1 MILQSIVN
9 RVVGVV
15 DRVAE
20 KVSRWKTPANDGIP
34 DDLRVLDSGVKYTE
48 DGILEYLWYYL
59 EERPDGGPSRRVY
72 KAVCLRLLTY
82 IPREV
87 REQTNRV
94 EKTRKALLGLW
105 AARADPVVLRGY
117 LPGYGAIQVYG
128 AQAIGNS
135 LEEAIARAQHGMT
148 AVLAVLSNYEQAR
161 FEPLDVGLTEAIR
174 RAFREMQSALTIVG
188 HPDPREG
195 AAGMVSGGADAQRS
209 IPRSEMGTQQTE
221 MLLRGAATQG
231 IPFLAQLMLGRAG
244 DGDPRSIYDTQE
256 RITTLL
262 SIFESQIRGTRSA
275 SFFVSLPFGLG
286 DGRTES
292 ASAGYGMGRGESQQ
306 YSSSQSVGRAHTEGT
321 SDGTFWSHATSRG
334 ESWGE
339 ADTSGSTWSHTVSHT
354 TGVADGTSHTRS
366 EAWGTADTHGT
377 ATTSGSGSS
386 VVVTQ
391 GVAMNQ
397 SYNIG
402 ADAIIVS
409 GGGSVGLTQSVARA
423 EGFSSFSST
432 SSMSSH
438 TDSHSWGFADGTSHT
453 ISSST
458 TVADSSGGFSSHTT
472 SHSTSVTETEGR
484 GGSHVVSRADS
495 TSTGMATARGY
506 GTSSS
511 TARGQ
516 SLALAYAQG
525 FSVGVVP
532 GIALSESWQTRDAT
546 IEAVANVLAV
556 MARNVDTIGVEG
568 GYYADYYVICPPE
581 ARDALEA
588 LILQAYHG
596 LEDVATRVRCRRL
609 SPSEEDHILHHA
621 VTFTPSLMRENNPW
635 AIEPWRH
642 SSLLTMV
649 QAAAYFLPASFE
661 QGMANT
667 VQEQIPPLAF
677 VPNMQGPVMLGHQYS
692 YEISTREPTEEP
704 VRMALDQMSNWA
716 FCADTRMGKSVAAER
731 LVYELVEHA
740 GFRVVVMD
748 YGAGWAKM
756 LTALPRGKVDYWSLA
771 PWGARPIRWNF
782 LQIGERISPRE
793 QMTAT
798 VELLCTA
805 GRMGERQA
813 GFMVQTLE
821 ELYISKGVLTFD
833 YEVQMDH
840 EKWGFVQDDEWAVL
854 DEARQKRGLAPRPR
868 RPKTWLKDLE
878 DFELQTLAV
887 HRSKRVDAR
896 EWFDRISVL
905 ARTVKDPT
913 SKSALEGVR
922 LRLQHLVKGQ
932 IGQMYGAGEGSIA
945 MENLAPPT
953 GGLTILAGGAR
964 MSEYA
969 RSALLALMTY
979 HLYTDSVVRR
989 EERLS
994 GATYPPLF
1002 IVLEEANKVIAGAD
1016 SSGNSERGIQSDII
1030 PSFFRDAGKY
1040 GVYLC
1045 AIVQSPAS
1053 LPPGILSSCNN
1064 VAVGQLK
1071 NPDDVKAVMSAM
1083 ARSPH
1088 GFIDVPYAHLVGI
1101 LEPGQ
1106 FLLRLGLARG
1116 GRGNYPML
1124 YRPLMVQSVEP
1135 SPQEIVHLLTN
1146 GNGA

>member
-1 MILQSIVN
+1 MIRAVQTLI
-9 RVVGVV
+9 
-15 DRVAE
+15 E
-20 KVSRWKTPANDGIP
+20 TVSGRIRNAVESFRANGGP
-34 DDLRVLDSGVKYTE
+34 DDFRVLDSGARYT
-48 DGILEYLWYYL
+48 DGGNLEYIWYHL
-59 EERPDGGPSRRVY
+59 EERPDGGPARQIY

-94 EKTRKALLGLW
+94 EKTRKALIGLY
-105 AARADPVVLRGY
+105 AARVDPVILRGY
-117 LPGYGAIQVYG
+117 LPGWGAIQVYG
-128 AQAIGNS
+128 AQGVGNS
-135 LEEAIARAQHGMT
+135 LEDAVARARHGLT

-161 FEPLDVGLTEAIR
+161 FEPIGVDLAEAIR
-174 RAFREMQSALTIVG
+174 RAFGELTSVLTVVG

-195 AAGMVSGGADAQRS
+195 VAGMVTGGADAQRGVS
-209 IPRSEMGTQQTE
+209 RAEWGTQQTE
-221 MLLRGAATQG
+221 MLLRGAAAQN
-231 IPFLAQLMLGRAG
+231 IPFLAVVMLERAG
-244 DGDPRSIYDTQE
+244 DDNSRSVFDTLE
-256 RITTLL
+256 RLNTLRSVFRSKIHSVRAAGATLGL
-262 SIFESQIRGTRSA
+262 S
-275 SFFVSLPFGLG
+275 LGLG
-286 DGRTES
+286 DGQTRA
-292 ASAGYGMGRGESQQ
+292 ASTGYGTGTGEADHRSTAQT
-306 YSSSQSVGRAHTEGT
+306 VGRAHTEGVA
-321 SDGTFWSHATSRG
+321 DGTFWGHATTRG

-339 ADTSGSTWSHTVSHT
+339 SSTTGSTWGHTVAHT
-354 TGVADGTSHTRS
+354 TGVVEGTAHTRS

-377 ATTSGSGSS
+377 ATTSGSGSFSS
-386 VVVTQ
+386 VTE

-402 ADAIIVS
+402 ADAVIIS
-409 GGGSVGLTQSVARA
+409 GGGSVGLTQSFAVAH
-423 EGFSSFSST
+423 GSSSFSST
-432 SSMSSH
+432 TTMSSH
-438 TDSHSWGFADGTSHT
+438 TDSHAWGIADTTSR
-453 ISSST
+453 SVSGST
-458 TVADSSGGFSSHTT
+458 TVADSTGGFASHTT
-472 SHSTSVTETEGR
+472 SHATSYAETESR
-484 GGSHVVSRADS
+484 GGSHVVSRSDT
-495 TSTGMATARGY
+495 TSVGTATAQGH
-506 GTSSS
+506 S
-511 TARGQ
+511 TARSIARGQ
-516 SLALAYAQG
+516 SLSAAFAQG
-525 FSVGVVP
+525 MSVGAIP
-532 GIALSESWQTRDAT
+532 AIFMSESWQAVDVNA
-546 IEAVANVLAV
+546 EAIDEALARLQRNISV
-556 MARNVDTIGVEG
+556 MTFEG
-568 GYYADYYVICPPE
+568 GYYADYYVLCSPE
-581 ARDALEA
+581 HRDALEA

-596 LEDVATRVRCRRL
+596 VEDVAVALRCRRL
-609 SPSEEDHILHHA
+609 TPTEEEHIRGHA
-621 VTFTPSLMRENNPW
+621 QTFAPCLIRERNPW
-635 AIEPWRH
+635 SVDPWRH
-642 SSLLTMV
+642 SSLLTMT
-649 QAAAYFLPASFE
+649 QAAAYVLPASFE

-667 VQEQIPPLAF
+667 VQEQVPPLSF
-677 VPNMQGPVMLGHQYS
+677 VPGMQGPVVLGHQYS
-692 YEISTREPTEEP
+692 FEISTERPTQEP
-704 VRMALDQMSNWA
+704 VRMRLDQMSNWA

-731 LVYELVEHA
+731 LVYELVQHA

-756 LTALPRGKVDYWSLA
+756 LRALPRNKVDYWSLA
-771 PWGARPIRWNF
+771 PWGPRPIRWNF

-821 ELYISKGVLTFD
+821 ELYVSKGVLTFD
-833 YEVQMDH
+833 YEVQMD

-868 RPKTWLKDLE
+868 RKTWLRDLE
-878 DFELQTLAV
+878 GFELQALAV

-896 EWFDRISVL
+896 EWFDRISAL

-989 EERLS
+989 EERLA
-994 GATYPPLF
+994 GIAHPPLF

-1016 SSGNSERGIQSDII
+1016 SSAERGIQSDII

-1064 VAVGQLK
+1064 IAVGQLK
-1071 NPDDVKAVMSAM
+1071 NPEDVKAVMSAM

-1088 GFIDVPYAHLVGI
+1088 GFIDVPYAHLIGV
-1101 LEPGQ
+1101 LEQGQ

-1116 GRGNYPML
+1116 GRGNYPIL
-1124 YRPLMVQSVEP
+1124 YRSLPVEADEP
-1135 SPQEIVHLLTN
+1135 SPDEIARLLNN
-1146 GNGA
+1146 GSGG

>member
-1 MILQSIVN
+1 MIRSAIDWITGA
-9 RVVGVV
+9 RTG
-15 DRVAE
+15 A
-20 KVSRWKTPANDGIP
+20 KKGA
-34 DDLRVLDSGVKYTE
+34 DDLRVLDSGAKYT
-48 DGILEYLWYYL
+48 DNGVLEYLWYHL
-59 EERPDGGPSRRVY
+59 EERPDGGAPRQVY

-105 AARADPVVLRGY
+105 AARVEPVVLRGY
-117 LPGYGAIQVYG
+117 LPEYGAIQVYG
-128 AQAIGNS
+128 AQAAGSN
-135 LEEAIARAQHGMT
+135 LEEAVARARHGMT

-161 FEPLDVGLTEAIR
+161 FEPIGVDLAEAIR
-174 RAFREMQSALTIVG
+174 RAFWEMQSAFTVVG

-195 AAGMVSGGADAQRS
+195 AAGMVTGGADALRS
-209 IPRSEMGTQQTE
+209 ISRAEVGTQQTE

-244 DGDPRSIYDTQE
+244 DGDLRSIYDTQE

-262 SIFESQIRGTRSA
+262 SIFQSQIYSTRSA
-275 SFFVSLPFGLG
+275 SFFVSFPLGLG

-292 ASAGYGMGRGESQQ
+292 AGTGYSAGKSESQQ
-306 YSSSQSVGRAHTEGT
+306 YGTSKFSGRAHTEGT
-321 SDGTFWSHATSRG
+321 TDSSFWSHATSRG

-339 ADTSGSTWSHTVSHT
+339 ASTSGSTWSHAVSHT
-354 TGVADGTSHTRS
+354 AGVADGTSHVQS

-386 VVVTQ
+386 VVITQ

-397 SYNIG
+397 SYNVG
-402 ADAIIVS
+402 ADAIFIS

-432 SSMSSH
+432 SSMSIH
-438 TDSHSWGFADGTSHT
+438 TDSHSWGFANGTSHT
-453 ISSST
+453 VSSST
-458 TVADSSGGFSSHTT
+458 TVTDVSGGFSSHTT
-472 SHSTSVTETEGR
+472 SHSTSVAESEAR
-484 GGSHVVSRADS
+484 GGSHAVSRADS
-495 TSTGMATARGY
+495 TSTGTAVAQGH
-506 GTSSS
+506 GSASS

-516 SLALAYAQG
+516 TLALSHAVGLAA
-525 FSVGVVP
+525 GVVP
-532 GIALSESWQTRDAT
+532 GIALSESWQARDANA
-546 IEAVANVLAV
+546 EAITSILTV
-556 MARNVDTIGVEG
+556 MAKNIDTIGREG

-581 ARDALEA
+581 ARDALNA
-588 LILQAYHG
+588 LILQSYHG
-596 LEDVATRVRCRRL
+596 LEDVATGVRCRRL
-609 SPSEEDHILHHA
+609 SPTEEEHIRGHA
-621 VTFTPSLMRENNPW
+621 MTFTPCLERETNPW

-667 VQEQIPPLAF
+667 VQEQVPPLSF
-677 VPNMQGPVMLGHQYS
+677 VPRMKGPITLGHQYS
-692 YEISTREPTEEP
+692 YEISTREPTSEP
-704 VRMALDQMSNWA
+704 VRMSLDLMSNWA

-731 LVYELVEHA
+731 LVYELVEYA

-748 YGAGWAKM
+748 YGAGWGKM
-756 LTALPRGKVDYWSLA
+756 LNALPRGKVDFWSLA
-771 PWGARPIRWNF
+771 PWGPRPIRWNF

-821 ELYISKGVLTFD
+821 EMYVNHGVLTFD

-840 EKWGFVQDDEWAVL
+840 EKWGFVQDDEWAIL
-854 DEARQKRGLAPRPR
+854 DEARRRRGLAPRQR
-868 RPKTWLKDLE
+868 RPKTWLKDL
-878 DFELQTLAV
+878 DGFELQALAV
-887 HRSKRVDAR
+887 HRSKKVDAR

-905 ARTVKDPT
+905 AKTVKDPT

-932 IGQMYGAGEGSIA
+932 IGQMYGAGEGIA
-945 MENLAPPT
+945 IENLAPPT
-953 GGLTILAGGAR
+953 GGLTILAAGAR

-989 EERLS
+989 EERLAGVS
-994 GATYPPLF
+994 HPPLF

-1016 SSGNSERGIQSDII
+1016 SASQERGIQSDII

-1064 VAVGQLK
+1064 IAVGQLK

-1088 GFIDVPYAHLVGI
+1088 GFIDVPYAHLAGI

-1106 FLLRLGLARG
+1106 FLLRLGLARWG
-1116 GRGNYPML
+1116 QGNYPML
-1124 YRPLMVQSVEP
+1124 YRPLMVQAIEP
-1135 SPQEIVHLLTN
+1135 SPDEISRLFN
-1146 GNGA
+1146 GNGT

>member
-1 MILQSIVN
+1 MIRAIIE
-9 RVVGVV
+9 RI
-15 DRVAE
+15 E
-20 KVSRWKTPANDGIP
+20 KATSVRDEP
-34 DDLRVLDSGVKYTE
+34 DDLAVLDSGAIY
-48 DGILEYLWYYL
+48 DDAGHLEYLWYHV
-59 EERPDGGPSRRVY
+59 EARDGEVRRYY

-94 EKTRKALLGLW
+94 EKMRKALLGLYS
-105 AARADPVVLRGY
+105 AQVDPVILRGY
-117 LPGYGAIQVYG
+117 LPGWGAIQVYG
-128 AQAIGNS
+128 AQGFGSA
-135 LEEAIARAQHGMT
+135 LDEAVMRARHGMT

-161 FEPLDVGLTEAIR
+161 FEPLGVDLAEAIR
-174 RAFREMQSALTIVG
+174 RAFGELSAALTVVG

-195 AAGMVSGGADAQRS
+195 AVGMATGGADAQRS
-209 IPRSEMGTQQTE
+209 IPHAQWSTQQTE
-221 MLLRGAATQG
+221 MLLRGAAAQD
-231 IPFLAQLMLGRAG
+231 IPFLAVVLLDRAG
-244 DGDPRSIYDTQE
+244 DAGDSRSIFDTLE
-256 RITTLL
+256 RISTLR
-262 SIFESQIRGTRSA
+262 SIFRSRIHSA
-275 SFFVSLPFGLG
+275 RTAGIFMGLVLGLG
-286 DGRTES
+286 DGQTRAASTGYGTGQGETES
-292 ASAGYGMGRGESQQ
+292 RNTA
-306 YSSSQSVGRAHTEGT
+306 QSLARAHTEGVA
-321 SDGTFWSHATSRG
+321 DGTFWGHSVTRG

-339 ADTSGSTWSHTVSHT
+339 ASTTGSTWARTVSHT
-354 TGVADGTSHTRS
+354 TGVADGTAHTRS

-386 VVVTQ
+386 TVVTQ

-397 SYNIG
+397 TYNVG
-402 ADAIIVS
+402 ADAIFIS
-409 GGGSVGLTQSVARA
+409 GGGSVGLTQSFAVAHGA
-423 EGFSSFSST
+423 SSFSST
-432 SSMSSH
+432 TAMSSH
-438 TDSHSWGFADGTSHT
+438 TDLHSWGIADTTSRT
-453 ISSST
+453 VSSST
-458 TVADSSGGFSSHTT
+458 TVAESTGGFSSHTT
-472 SHSTSVTETEGR
+472 SHATSYAETESR
-484 GGSHVVSRADS
+484 GGSHVVSRSDT
-495 TSTGMATARGY
+495 TSVGTAMARGH
-506 GTSSS
+506 SESRS
-511 TARGQ
+511 VAKGQ
-516 SLALAYAQG
+516 SLSLAFAQGLSASAAPGISLSETWQAVDTNAENVDAALARLQ
-525 FSVGVVP
+525 
-532 GIALSESWQTRDAT
+532 
-546 IEAVANVLAV
+546 
-556 MARNVDTIGVEG
+556 RNVEQMTFEG
-568 GYYADYYVICPPE
+568 GYYVDHYVLCRPE
-581 ARDALEA
+581 HRDALEA

-596 LEDVATRVRCRRL
+596 VEDVAVALRCRRL
-609 SPSEEDHILHHA
+609 SPTEGEHIQGHA
-621 VTFTPSLMRENNPW
+621 LTFTPCLIRERNPW
-635 AIEPWRH
+635 SVDPWRH
-642 SSLLTMV
+642 SSLLTMT
-649 QAAAYFLPASFE
+649 QAAAYVLPASFE

-667 VQEQIPPLAF
+667 VQEQVPPLAF
-677 VPNMQGPVMLGHQYS
+677 VPGMKGPVVLGFQYS
-692 YEISTREPTEEP
+692 YEISTREPTSEP
-704 VRMALDQMSNWA
+704 VRMSLDQMSNWA

-756 LTALPRGKVDYWSLA
+756 LKALPRHKVDYWSLA

-833 YEVQMDH
+833 YEVQMD
-840 EKWGFVQDDEWAVL
+840 EKWGFVQDDEWTVL
-854 DEARQKRGLAPRPR
+854 DEARQKRGLAPRAR
-868 RPKTWLKDLE
+868 RSKMWLKDLE
-878 DFELQTLAV
+878 DFELQALAV
-887 HRSKRVDAR
+887 HRSKQADAR

-932 IGQMYGAGEGSIA
+932 IGQMYGAGGSIA

-989 EERLS
+989 EERLA
-994 GATYPPLF
+994 GIAHPPLL
-1002 IVLEEANKVIAGAD
+1002 IVLEEANKVIAGAE
-1016 SSGNSERGIQSDII
+1016 SASGDRGIQSDII

-1064 VAVGQLK
+1064 IAVGQLK
-1071 NPDDVKAVMSAM
+1071 NPEDVKAVMSAM

-1088 GFIDVPYAHLVGI
+1088 GFIDVPYAHLIGV
-1101 LEPGQ
+1101 LEQGQ

-1116 GRGNYPML
+1116 GRGNYPIL
-1124 YRPLMVQSVEP
+1124 YRPLPVEAEEP
-1135 SPQEIVHLLTN
+1135 TPEEINRLLQN
-1146 GNGA
+1146 GRNGL

>member
-1 MILQSIVN
+1 MVFRDIVD
-9 RVVGVV
+9 RASRIV
-15 DRVAE
+15 DRVTE
-20 KVSRWKTPANDGIP
+20 TISREISANNDIP
-34 DDLRVLDSGVKYTE
+34 DDLRVLDSGAKYTD

-59 EERPDGGPSRRVY
+59 EERPEDSPRRVY
-72 KAVCLRLLTY
+72 KAICLRLLTY

-94 EKTRKALLGLW
+94 EKTRKALLGLY
-105 AARADPVVLRGY
+105 AARVDPVVLRGY
-117 LPGYGAIQVYG
+117 LPGYGAIQIYG
-128 AQAIGNS
+128 AQATGDS
-135 LEEAIARAQHGMT
+135 LEEAVARAQHGMT

-161 FEPLDVGLTEAIR
+161 FEPLDVELTETLR

-209 IPRSEMGTQQTE
+209 ISRSEMGTQQTE
-221 MLLRGAATQG
+221 MLLRGAAAQG
-231 IPFLAQLMLGRAG
+231 IPFLAHLMLGRAG
-244 DGDPRSIYDTQE
+244 DGNPRSIYDTQE

-262 SIFESQIRGTRSA
+262 SIYESQIRGARSA
-275 SFFVSLPFGLG
+275 SFIVSMPIGLG
-286 DGRTES
+286 DGRTET
-292 ASAGYGMGRGESQQ
+292 AGAGYGTSQGESRQH
-306 YSSSQSVGRAHTEGT
+306 SLSQSVGRAHAEGVANG
-321 SDGTFWSHATSRG
+321 SFWSRATSRG
-334 ESWGE
+334 EAWGE

-354 TGVADGTSHTRS
+354 TGVSDGVSHTRS
-366 EAWGTADTHGT
+366 EAWGTADTYGT

-397 SYNIG
+397 SYNVG
-402 ADAIIVS
+402 ADAIVIS

-438 TDSHSWGFADGTSHT
+438 TDSHSWGFTDGTSHT

-472 SHSTSVTETEGR
+472 SHSTSLTETEGY
-484 GGSHVVSRADS
+484 GGSRVVSRADS
-495 TSTGMATARGY
+495 TSVGMATARGY

-511 TARGQ
+511 TTRGQ

-525 FSVGVVP
+525 FSAGVVP
-532 GIALSESWQTRDAT
+532 GIVLGESWQTRDVTA
-546 IEAVANVLAV
+546 EAIANALSV
-556 MARNVDTIGVEG
+556 MAKNVEAIGIEG
-568 GYYADYYVICPPE
+568 GYYADYYIICPPE

-588 LILQAYHG
+588 LVLQAYHG
-596 LEDVATRVRCRRL
+596 LEDVVTGVRCRRL
-609 SPSEEDHILHHA
+609 SPSEEEHILHHA
-621 VTFTPSLMRENNPW
+621 ISFTPSLMQERNPW
-635 AIEPWRH
+635 VIEPWRH

-677 VPNMQGPVMLGHQYS
+677 VPGMQGPVMLGHQYS
-692 YEISTREPTEEP
+692 YEINTVSPTSEP
-704 VRMALDQMSNWA
+704 VRMSLDQMSNWA

-821 ELYISKGVLTFD
+821 ELYISRGVLTFD
-833 YEVQMDH
+833 YEVQMDG
-840 EKWGFVQDDEWAVL
+840 EKWGLVQDDEWAVL
-854 DEARQKRGLAPRPR
+854 DGARQKRGLAPRPR
-868 RPKTWLKDLE
+868 TKTWLKDLE
-878 DFELQTLAV
+878 DFELQALAV
-887 HRSKRVDAR
+887 HRSARVDAR

-945 MENLAPPT
+945 MENLAPLT

-1002 IVLEEANKVIAGAD
+1002 IVLEEANKVIAGSD
-1016 SSGNSERGIQSDII
+1016 SSSGTERGIQSDII

-1045 AIVQSPAS
+1045 AICQSPS
-1053 LPPGILSSCNN
+1053 VLPPGILSSCNN
-1064 VAVGQLK
+1064 IAVGQLK

-1124 YRPLMVQSVEP
+1124 YRPLMVQSIEP
-1135 SPQEIVHLLTN
+1135 SPQEIDRLLLGN
-1146 GNGA
+1146 GNGTT